1 MVMMGALLELTHTMA
16 KETAFAVRKMKVKN
30 AKLPEVDY
38 RAIDTGIDCIRKQ
51 IAERLAVHARE
62 EELTH
67 AS

>member
-30 AKLPEVDY
+30 LKLPEVDY